1 MLGRSEVK
9 ELRTRLEGRRVK
21 LVRCTDEYTKLAPG
35 SLGTVAFV
43 DDAGTI
49 HVDWDD
55 GSCLGLI
62 PGVDSYTVL
71 NSPLN

>member
-1 MLGRSEVK
+1 MRGKSD
-9 ELRTRLEGRRVK
+9 LEGKRVK

-43 DDAGTI
+43 DDAGTV
-49 HVDWDD
+49 HVNWDD

-62 PGVDSYTVL
+62 PGVDSYVVIDGI
-71 NSPLN
+71 SDPARA